1 MQGTVREKVRGV
13 NAMKTQEKFC
23 SISFLEDWVNKIDH
37 CDMIMEKEK
46 FKAGLEKV
54 SEELRQLKE
63 FDFREIG
70 DHLYDG
76 LYIADGNGRT
86 LYINKAYT
94 RITGL
99 KAEEVVNKYVDDIV
113 KEGLYKNAVTPEV
126 IKKKKQVNSMGTS
139 SRNGIKMLITGIPIF
154 DEQGNVKKV
163 VVIDREITDLLAMQ
177 ADLEASK
184 QKMKAVEAYENKH
197 KQEIEHLRKIQLN
210 QNLVGES
217 AAVEQVAQM
226 IQQVARLDVT
236 VLIMGETG
244 TGKEVVADEIY
255 MNSNRKNGPFI
266 KVNCAAIPANL
277 LEAELFGYEK
287 GAFTG
292 ASPMGKIGMFELADK
307 GTLLLD
313 EIGEMTMELQSKLLR
328 VIQHKEVI
336 KLGGRKPVKLD
347 VRIIAAT
354 NCELREMVKK
364 GKFREDLYYRLNIF
378 PIHIPALRLR
388 VEDVIPLSRHF
399 LSIYNGK
406 YSKNMEIEQLGLDV
420 LKYYSWPGNVRELK
434 NIIERLVIVSEQ
446 NAVVSAPQIESLLNI
461 DPNYTELFN
470 GELGIKEIVANFER
484 KMIENALLTYGSTR
498 KVAKILKID
507 QSTVV
512 KKAKKLGISLID
524 EKSHQK

>member
-1 MQGTVREKVRGV
+1 MAWM
-13 NAMKTQEKFC
+13 NPWDKFS
-23 SISFLEDWVNKIDH
+23 SIDFLEDWIDAIEKDR
-37 CDMIMEKEK
+37 CDITIDKEK
-46 FKAGLEKV
+46 ITEGLKKV
-54 SEELRQLKE
+54 SEELKQLKE
-63 FDFREIG
+63 LDFREIG

-76 LYIADGNGRT
+76 LYIADGSGKT

-99 KAEEVVNKYVDDIV
+99 KPEEVVNKYVDDIV

-154 DEQGNVKKV
+154 DEEGNVKKV
-163 VVIDREITDLLAMQ
+163 VVIDREITDLLAMK

-210 QNLVGES
+210 KNLVGES
-217 AAVEQVAQM
+217 LGARQVSQM
-226 IQQVARLDVT
+226 IQQVAGLDVT
-236 VLIMGETG
+236 VLVMGETG

-255 MNSNRKNGPFI
+255 MNSARKDGPFI

-292 ASPMGKIGMFELADK
+292 AAPAGKIGMFELADK

-328 VIQHKEVI
+328 VIQYKEI
-336 KLGGRKPVKLD
+336 TKIGGRKPIKLD

-354 NCELREMVKK
+354 NCELREMVKA
-364 GKFREDLYYRLNIF
+364 GKFREDLYYRLNVF

-388 VEDVIPLSRHF
+388 VEDIMLLTQHF

-406 YSKNMEIEQLGLDV
+406 YNKNTRIERLGLEV
-420 LKYYSWPGNVRELK
+420 LKNYSWPGNVRELQ
-434 NIIERLVIVSEQ
+434 NIIERLVIISEA
-446 NAVVSAPQIESLLNI
+446 NVMISAQQIETLLNI
-461 DPNYTELFN
+461 DTNYTELFN
-470 GELGIKEIVANFER
+470 QELGIKEIVASFEK
-484 KMIENALLTYGSTR
+484 KMIENALSIYGSTR

-524 EKSHQK
+524 EKNHQS